1 METPITKH
9 KSRAS
14 LGNTIKR
21 SIRSTRKDPGSAGK
35 KRRVVNATQKNIAR
49 ALKNGKPVSI
59 ESANTSAYEGRIT
72 RARNAA
78 LNDAF
83 KETPSRMLRQL
94 SKVLSRPPAE
104 CQTPRRNSIR
114 AGTQTTPGSVRLT
127 PSSIKRSA
135 KKSNNKSKNAV
146 TTKKQSPQDL
156 LRQLTRAPGFVQEPK
171 EVTVESMGVFVQET
185 DDNAITSID
194 PNITKN
200 LQENNLMES
209 TELEEQ
215 NNVQIQQF
223 VEEID
228 SMNIE
233 LQLHDGMDN
242 SDDEISN
249 YFDQTET
256 MEFTGEVVNNQK
268 MRIEFNEPI
277 QIQPPDENFNIFEDQ
292 GFEGNADNSDI
303 VDAFHSPLVES
314 LESQERN
321 DYDDLN
327 MEQECD
333 QELNYSPKNK
343 KIRASKHTGIARLPN
358 SLIKSLFNKCSNF
371 KVSKEAMQA
380 VFDGTQEYFEQI
392 SNDLNTY
399 ASHANREIIQEKDVH
414 LLMKRQGLITEK
426 STFESLVEQYLP
438 RELSDEICPYARAG
452 NKVYPPIQLKKK
464 RMKKRDN

>member
-1 METPITKH
+1 METPLTKH
-9 KSRAS
+9 KVRTS
-14 LGNTIKR
+14 LGTAIKQ

-35 KRRVVNATQKNIAR
+35 KRRIVNATQKNIAR
-49 ALKNGKPVSI
+49 ALKNGKPVSS

-114 AGTQTTPGSVRLT
+114 AVRLT

-135 KKSNNKSKNAV
+135 KKSNNKSKNEITA
-146 TTKKQSPQDL
+146 KKQSPQDL
-156 LRQLTRAPGFVQEPK
+156 LRQLTRAPGFVQEPQ
-171 EVTVESMGVFVQET
+171 EITIESMGVFIQET
-185 DDNAITSID
+185 DDKVITSID
-194 PNITKN
+194 SGITET
-200 LQENNLMES
+200 LQESNLVENP
-209 TELEEQ
+209 EHLEQ
-215 NNVQIQQF
+215 NNVQIQQP
-223 VEEID
+223 VEDDD
-228 SMNIE
+228 SMSIE

-242 SDDEISN
+242 SDNEISN

-268 MRIEFNEPI
+268 MGIEFNEPI
-277 QIQPPDENFNIFEDQ
+277 QIQPLDENFNVFEDQ
-292 GFEGNADNSDI
+292 GFDGGVDNSDI
-303 VDAFHSPLVES
+303 IEALNSPLVGS
-314 LESQERN
+314 LEFQERN
-321 DYDDLN
+321 DNDDPN
-327 MEQECD
+327 MELECD
-333 QELNYSPKNK
+333 QELNDNLKSK
-343 KIRASKHTGIARLPN
+343 KIRASKHTGISRLPN
-358 SLIKSLFNKCSNF
+358 SLVKSLFNKCSNF

-414 LLMKRQGLITEK
+414 LLMKRQGLITET
-426 STFESLVEQYLP
+426 STFESLVEKYLP

-452 NKVYPPIQLKKK
+452 NK
-464 RMKKRDN
+464 